1 MLPDMSTIT
10 DHDHRIAAT
19 LTSLSL
25 ERQHAT
31 YGQPHKPARRAL
43 LPLTLTTLAA
53 AALTIIF
60 YRPGILHPWEMPAS
74 AIPASQ
80 NGPRATEAFRPAERA
95 DKKDYRQ
102 STPSTPSRQGS
113 AIGEITGAGAVVA
126 PRTTTVF
133 SRYEARITGVA
144 VELGDRV
151 EAGQVLVTLDDAVA
165 HIALEKAEAARSAAK
180 LALAARDIDLT
191 QARASLDRLESLA
204 GRHAASRQQLE
215 ESQTAFARASNAV
228 MQARQ
233 DVATADLGIRS
244 AEEPL
249 AELTIRAPFAG
260 TVTRLNAHVG
270 DTVLARADSVRENQ
284 SLLTIT
290 DTASMAI
297 DADVAETNIAS
308 LRPGLRGEAVLDG
321 FPDRA
326 FAIEVVRIAPTASI
340 EKGTITV
347 RLALIDPPEGI
358 RPNMAARIRI
368 SLPDTISQNRD
379 AKP

>member
-1 MLPDMSTIT
+1 MLPGMSTIT

-102 STPSTPSRQGS
+102 STPSRQGS
-113 AIGEITGAGAVVA
+113 AIGEITGAGTVVA

-133 SRYEARITGVA
+133 SKYEARITGVA

-151 EAGQVLVTLDDAVA
+151 VAGQVLVTLDDAVA

-191 QARASLDRLESLA
+191 QARAALDRLESLA

-215 ESQTAFARASNAV
+215 ESQAAFARASNAV
-228 MQARQ
+228 TQARQ
-233 DVATADLGIRS
+233 DIATADLGIRS

-249 AELTIRAPFAG
+249 AELTIRAPFGG

-368 SLPDTISQNRD
+368 SLTDTISQNRD
-379 AKP
+379 SKP

>member
-1 MLPDMSTIT
+1 MLSGMSTIT
-10 DHDHRIAAT
+10 DHDHRLAAT

-25 ERQHAT
+25 ERQHT
-31 YGQPHKPARRAL
+31 THTLPHKRARRPL
-43 LPLTLTTLAA
+43 LLLILTALAA
-53 AALTIIF
+53 ATAALPIIF
-60 YRPGILHPWEMPAS
+60 YRSGTFHPWEAPA
-74 AIPASQ
+74 AVIPASQ
-80 NGPRATEAFRPAERA
+80 NEPRATEASRSTEWADER
-95 DKKDYRQ
+95 DYTQ
-102 STPSTPSRQGS
+102 ITPSRRGP
-113 AIGEITGAGAVVA
+113 AISEITGAGAVVA
-126 PRTTTVF
+126 PRTTTIF
-133 SRYEARITGVA
+133 SKYEARITGVA

-165 HIALEKAEAARSAAK
+165 HIALEKAEAVRSAAE

-191 QARASLDRLESLA
+191 QARASLDRFESLA
-204 GRHAASRQQLE
+204 GRHAVSRQQLE

-228 MQARQ
+228 TQARQ
-233 DVATADLGIRS
+233 DVATAELGIRS

-249 AELTIRAPFAG
+249 AELAIRAPFAG

-284 SLLTIT
+284 SLLAIT
-290 DTASMAI
+290 DTASMTI

-326 FAIEVVRIAPTASI
+326 FAIEAMRIAPIASV

-347 RLALIDPPEGI
+347 RFALIDPPAGI

-368 SLPDTISQNRD
+368 SLPDTITQNRD
-379 AKP
+379 SKP

>member
-10 DHDHRIAAT
+10 DHDHRLAAT

-25 ERQHAT
+25 ERQHETQAPPRKSAR
-31 YGQPHKPARRAL
+31 QPL
-43 LPLTLTTLAA
+43 LPIILTMLATA
-53 AALTIIF
+53 AALTAVI
-60 YRPGILHPWEMPAS
+60 YRPSILQPWETAARTMPAS
-74 AIPASQ
+74 RNEPRTMEASQ
-80 NGPRATEAFRPAERA
+80 SGEGTNAQDARKNAPR
-95 DKKDYRQ
+95 RQ
-102 STPSTPSRQGS
+102 SM
-113 AIGEITGAGAVVA
+113 AAGEITGSGTVVA

-133 SRYEARITGVA
+133 SKYEARITGVT

-151 EAGQVLVTLDDAVA
+151 AAGEVLVTLDDAVT
-165 HIALEKAEAARSAAK
+165 HIALEQAKAARAAAE
-180 LALAARDIDLT
+180 LALTARDIDLK

-204 GRHAASRQQLE
+204 SRDAASRQQLE
-215 ESQTAFARASNAV
+215 ESRTAFARASNAV
-228 MQARQ
+228 SQARQ
-233 DVATADLGIRS
+233 DLATAELGIRS

-260 TVTRLNAHVG
+260 TVTQINAHVG

-284 SLLTIT
+284 SLLVIT
-290 DTASMAI
+290 DTANLVI

-321 FPDRA
+321 FPNRA
-326 FAIEVVRIAPTASI
+326 FAVEVVRLAPIASI

-368 SLPDTISQNRD
+368 PLADMISQNGD
-379 AKP
+379 STP

>member
-1 MLPDMSTIT
+1 MLPGMSTIT

-31 YGQPHKPARRAL
+31 HGQPHKPARRPL
-43 LPLTLTTLAA
+43 FPLTLTALAA

-60 YRPGILHPWEMPAS
+60 YRPGILHPWQTPAS

-80 NGPRATEAFRPAERA
+80 NDPRATEAFRPAER
-95 DKKDYRQ
+95 DYRQ
-102 STPSTPSRQGS
+102 SAPGRQGP
-113 AIGEITGAGAVVA
+113 AIGEITGAGTVVA

-133 SRYEARITGVA
+133 SKYEARITGVA

-233 DVATADLGIRS
+233 DVATAELGIRS

-270 DTVLARADSVRENQ
+270 DTVLARTDSVRENQ

-321 FPDRA
+321 LPDRA

-379 AKP
+379 SKP